1 MERYTVRYRWVDA
14 HGRVGCIVAD
24 EQGTAYLFWRGI
36 LQLRCAGPAA
46 GARLARA
53 VARHATPHP
62 VPAAGSYTLDE
73 LRRLVAGAGSP
84 CLALSPR
91 RGHEQEGDDAVAG
104 SRCRALSP
112 RTDAAGVWGALP
124 RHDGRGGRSWSIA

>member
-1 MERYTVRYRWVDA
+1 MERYTVRYRWV
-14 HGRVGCIVAD
+14 GGQGQVGCIVAD

-36 LQLRCAGPAA
+36 LQLRRTGPAA
-46 GARLARA
+46 SDRLARA

-73 LRRLVAGAGSP
+73 LRRLVAGVGGP

-91 RGHEQEGDDAVAG
+91 RGHEQEGDDTVAG
-104 SRCRALSP
+104 SPCLALSL
-112 RTDAAGVWGALP
+112 RTDAA
-124 RHDGRGGRSWSIA
+124 